1 MGGAAHAHVI
11 GSTCESASPP
21 ACHRVNAQ
29 GVRPTCESAGPRAR
43 RGTKAA
49 STPRQTAPLKLSAH
63 TWSSF
68 AHTPGIWGY
77 SYSHDETTTFNVDF
91 PAPASRKVATK
102 PTRFVRPSSWL
113 PPTSIPIFPHQ
124 QSEKSPQNQHVLSYN
139 PNTTTGTART
149 RPGIQKTDIR
159 DRMSACG
166 GARGIRTPD
175 LLIAN
180 ETRYQLRHSPKDS
193 NSLAPWRSAT
203 QADHDH
209 VRDTTDRKKRSD
221 SPVYATP
228 LPNTTPRRYPT
239 LRNTHE
245 AR

>member
-1 MGGAAHAHVI
+1 MRVGGAAHAHVI

-21 ACHRVNAQ
+21 ACHRVNTQ

-43 RGTKAA
+43 RGTNAA
-49 STPRQTAPLKLSAH
+49 STPRQTAPLKLSSH

-124 QSEKSPQNQHVLSYN
+124 QSEKAPQNQHVLSFN
-139 PNTTTGTART
+139 SNRT
-149 RPGIQKTDIR
+149 QTEKLPPTIGESYINKKAGSSDPTYWWAIL
-159 DRMSACG
+159 G
-166 GARGIRTPD
+166 
-175 LLIAN
+175 
-180 ETRYQLRHSPKDS
+180 S
-193 NSLAPWRSAT
+193 N
-203 QADHDH
+203 Q
-209 VRDTTDRKKRSD
+209 
-221 SPVYATP
+221 
-228 LPNTTPRRYPT
+228 
-239 LRNTHE
+239 
-245 AR
+245 